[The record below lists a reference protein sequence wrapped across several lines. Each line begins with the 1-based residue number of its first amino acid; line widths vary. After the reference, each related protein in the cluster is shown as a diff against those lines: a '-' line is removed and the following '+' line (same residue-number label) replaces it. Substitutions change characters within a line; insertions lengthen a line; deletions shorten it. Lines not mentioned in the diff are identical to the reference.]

1 MIKNNIIVMNR
12 GDSYPF
18 NFYIEDDNSQD
29 GVYHLKDDDAVYFG
43 IMDPHQMFENAL
55 VRKKYTAEDMD
66 PAGNIN
72 IVIKPE
78 DTIDLYPG
86 VYYYSIKLHKQS
98 PAKPE
103 LDEPETDEVLTII
116 NKTKFIIN
124 D

>member
-1 MIKNNIIVMNR
+1 MSKNIIIINR
-12 GDSYPF
+12 GDTF
-18 NFYIEDDNSQD
+18 KFTIHIEDLNTPS
-29 GVYHLKDDDAVYFG
+29 GYYHLKDDDALYLG

-55 VRKKYTAEDMD
+55 VRKKYTIEDMD
-66 PAGNIN
+66 ENGNVFA
-72 IVIKPE
+72 VIRPE

-86 VYYYSIKLHKQS
+86 IYYYSVKLHKCS

-103 LDEPETDEVLTII
+103 LNEPEVDEVSTII